1 MASVAAASVAELVGL
16 VVADSAVVK
25 VDLAVVKVD
34 SAAVKVDSA
43 AVKVDSVAV
52 LAAVAS
58 WAFLAFTASKPI

>member
-34 SAAVKVDSA
+34 SAAVKVDS
-43 AVKVDSVAV
+43 VAV